1 MGILKTLG
9 FRPRQILALLMGEAL
24 ALSLAGWALGCAGG
38 KLAYA
43 LVPRTL
49 IHQFELM
56 MIWGLGGVIVAAAG
70 YFLLWRAAQV
80 MQDSCPQQGSLA
92 KPCAGERV
100 ETRGRER

>member
-9 FRPRQILALLMGEAL
+9 FRPRQILGLLVGETL

-56 MIWGLGGVIVAAAG
+56 MI
-70 YFLLWRAAQV
+70 
-80 MQDSCPQQGSLA
+80 
-92 KPCAGERV
+92 
-100 ETRGRER
+100 